1 MVQDKQLE
9 TSPEKT
15 LQRTKLP
22 PLPQWP
28 TSKPGP
34 MVTEPP
40 AGTKRMPLRSEQVV
54 ELNYDQELGKQRDE
68 L

>member
-9 TSPEKT
+9 AAPEKT
-15 LQRTKLP
+15 LSHSKLP

-28 TSKPGP
+28 TSKRGP

-40 AGTKRMPLRSEQVV
+40 PGTKRMPLRSEQVV
-54 ELNYDQELGKQRDE
+54 ELNYDQQQGKHLADE
-68 L
+68 